1 MSEKRRSS
9 EKYYLKRSI
18 ADKGLE
24 LYEKKSL
31 PLLINYFTNILV
43 VSSVYFLS
51 NFSSSRSSHLQA
63 LCQKVIKNFQSSKE
77 NTCARVVGS
86 FRNRLLHRSFSLNFW
101 KFLIAGMFCRTSTK
115 ICL

>member
-1 MSEKRRSS
+1 MSEKCRSS

-43 VSSVYFLS
+43 VSFVYFLS

-63 LCQKVIKNFQSSKE
+63 LCQKVFLIKNFQSSKE
-77 NTCARVVGS
+77 NTCARVVGILETDS
-86 FRNRLLHRSFSLNFW
+86 CTGLFP
-101 KFLIAGMFCRTSTK
+101 
-115 ICL
+115 